1 MQASKQLKEQI
12 LLLKI
17 RHGDAGAYAEVYDA
31 YVDAIFRFIS
41 FRVPSQE
48 IAQDLTA
55 DVFLKV
61 WERLSSGEKI
71 KVRNLRAY
79 FYQVARNQVADHYR
93 QDQPALF
100 QETETEDLLA
110 SSPDTLASQVTLA
123 EIESALKKLKPDQQ
137 EIIILAHIEG
147 FSLKEIAAI
156 IGKSHGAARVD
167 LHRALK
173 ELKQLLQI

>member
-1 MQASKQLKEQI
+1 MQATKQIKEQI

-17 RHGDAGAYAEVYDA
+17 RHGDAGAYAQVYDA

-41 FRVPSQE
+41 FRVPNQD

-79 FYQVARNQVADHYR
+79 FYQVARNLITDHYR

-100 QETETEDLLA
+100 TEAEADSLEQVEDSTVANKL
-110 SSPDTLASQVTLA
+110 TLA
-123 EIESALKKLKPDQQ
+123 EIETALKKLKPDQQ

-147 FSLKEIAAI
+147 FSLKEISVI

-173 ELKQLLQI
+173 ELKQLLQ